1 MESAVQAVFVS
12 DEYSVHA
19 TTNRS
24 QSSHFRSSS
33 SFLVVANEGHANLRE
48 KGARV
53 SGFRDRGG
61 SIIYSTSSRAASRWV
76 TCTFRDVVKKETRRG
91 SNARKKRGRTTREND
106 VLALPLVPSFII
118 LPWFRING
126 IDSVEG
132 NRHRVEN
139 RWVGFFFLENT
150 VEAITSVYAGTTFSL
165 LSSEG
170 GSASP

>member
-48 KGARV
+48 KGARIWL
-53 SGFRDRGG
+53 SGSR
-61 SIIYSTSSRAASRWV
+61 SIIYSTSPLPSRAASRWV

-91 SNARKKRGRTTREND
+91 SNARKKRERTTRENER
-106 VLALPLVPSFII
+106 VNRLPSTMCSRCLSF
-118 LPWFRING
+118 PP
-126 IDSVEG
+126 
-132 NRHRVEN
+132 
-139 RWVGFFFLENT
+139 
-150 VEAITSVYAGTTFSL
+150 L
-165 LSSEG
+165 LSFPDSG
-170 GSASP
+170 LMG

>member
-106 VLALPLVPSFII
+106 ATYPHAIYQPPPHKGTPEPGALF
-118 LPWFRING
+118 G
-126 IDSVEG
+126 ITMLIVRSMPRKMPG
-132 NRHRVEN
+132 K
-139 RWVGFFFLENT
+139 
-150 VEAITSVYAGTTFSL
+150 
-165 LSSEG
+165 
-170 GSASP
+170 

>member
-53 SGFRDRGG
+53 SGFRDRGR
-61 SIIYSTSSRAASRWV
+61 SIIYSTSPLPSRAASRWV

-91 SNARKKRGRTTREND
+91 SNARKKRERTTRENER
-106 VLALPLVPSFII
+106 VNRLPSTMCSRCLSF
-118 LPWFRING
+118 PP
-126 IDSVEG
+126 
-132 NRHRVEN
+132 
-139 RWVGFFFLENT
+139 
-150 VEAITSVYAGTTFSL
+150 L
-165 LSSEG
+165 LSFPDSG
-170 GSASP
+170 LMG